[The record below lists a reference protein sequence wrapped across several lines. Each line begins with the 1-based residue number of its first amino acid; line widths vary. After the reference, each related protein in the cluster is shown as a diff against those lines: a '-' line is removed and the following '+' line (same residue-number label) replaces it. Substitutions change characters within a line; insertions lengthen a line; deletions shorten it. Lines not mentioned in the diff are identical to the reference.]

1 MKYKNITGKAINL
14 KINKEWITIASN
26 EVVELDSQFEGLEEV
41 VEKKVEAVKTVTKK
55 RMFVKKK

>member
-55 RMFVKKK
+55 KMCFKKK